1 MKHNRLTPSQRW
13 PHWLLGALVLAAD
26 NLCAADAKAADA
38 DTGEPVVVTAPAVTS
53 GTQATLPGATSTWPM
68 LLGAQYTFI
77 LQNQSR
83 MYAPYSGPLS
93 LDPNGDTQPTHTIG
107 IYLGWA
113 PVSWGQL
120 DLDLEKFMG
129 SGVSSATGLGGL
141 TNGDVVR
148 EGASGVR
155 KQFYIARS
163 YARFMLPFGDTL
175 KTVERAQ
182 DQIPGRES
190 ATRLELK
197 IGRMALPDD
206 FDQNRYAS
214 SARTAFMNWSLWANT
229 AWDYAADTRGYTD
242 GFVIGFISPEWSLKY
257 GAYLMPI
264 LANHQA
270 LESSFRRAHGQNLEL
285 TLSPWRSGTI
295 VRLLAYLNTARMGD
309 YRDALAIAAAS
320 GTVPNIVADDRDG
333 RHKRGFGLNAEQPM
347 ADDGDT
353 GLFLRWGWDDG
364 KTETFAFTEVDRV
377 ASFGGQLAG
386 SHWGRRDDR
395 LAVAFA
401 SEALSG
407 PHRDYL
413 AAGGSG
419 FLLDDG
425 RLNYGHEQIL
435 EAYYRVQLVW
445 PQQPGP
451 VRWQLSPDFQ
461 TVRDPGYNRDRGP
474 VHFWSLRLH
483 LEY

>member
-1 MKHNRLTPSQRW
+1 MKINALTPSRRW
-13 PHWLLGALVLAAD
+13 PYWLLGALLIGAN
-26 NLCAADAKAADA
+26 NLCAADPHAADS
-38 DTGEPVVVTAPAVTS
+38 DTGEPVVATAPAVTS
-53 GTQATLPGATSTWPM
+53 GAQATLPGANSAWPM

-83 MYAPYSGPLS
+83 LYAPYSGPLS

-129 SGVSSATGLGGL
+129 AGVSSSTGLGGL

-148 EGASGVR
+148 EGASGVK

-163 YARFMLPFGDTL
+163 YARFMLPLGDAL

-182 DQIPGRES
+182 DQIPGREA

-206 FDQNRYAS
+206 FDQNRYAG

-242 GFVIGFISPEWSLKY
+242 GFVIGFISPDWSLKY

-264 LANHQA
+264 LANNQT

-285 TLSPWRSGTI
+285 TLSLWRSGTI

-309 YRDALAIAAAS
+309 YREALAIAAAS

-333 RHKRGFGLNAEQPM
+333 RHKRGFGLNAEQPL
-347 ADDGDT
+347 ADNGDT
-353 GLFLRWGWDDG
+353 GLFLRWGWNDG
-364 KTETFAFTEVDRV
+364 KTETFAFTEVDQV
-377 ASFGGQLAG
+377 ASFGAQLAG
-386 SHWGRRDDR
+386 SHWGRSDDR
-395 LAVAFA
+395 LAVAFV
-401 SEALSG
+401 SEGLSG

-461 TVRDPGYNRDRGP
+461 TVRNPGYNRDRGP